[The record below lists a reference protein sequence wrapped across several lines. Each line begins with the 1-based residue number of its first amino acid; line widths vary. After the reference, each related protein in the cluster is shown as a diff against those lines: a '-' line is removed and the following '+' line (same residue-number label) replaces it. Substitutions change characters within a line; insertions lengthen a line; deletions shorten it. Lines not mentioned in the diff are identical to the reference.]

1 MNNIAIIDEHL
12 YLGNKQSTQPDI
24 LDHFG
29 VQNVF
34 HIGFEIEENMKLE
47 DVMYHFIDLQ
57 DDSASA
63 DRMMQYAKEVIP
75 QIDECLLRGEAVLV
89 CCLMGRSRSASL
101 IIYWMH
107 TKYPD
112 LSYEDVVNKI
122 KTVRTISPNQTFADK
137 LRGIFK

>member
-1 MNNIAIIDEHL
+1 MCKGVNHYCID
-12 YLGNKQSTQPDI
+12 T
-24 LDHFG
+24 
-29 VQNVF
+29 VF

-47 DVMYHFIDLQ
+47 GVMYHFIDLQ

-63 DRMMQYAKEVIP
+63 DRMIQYARKVIP
-75 QIDECLLRGEAVLV
+75 QIDECLLRGESVLV

-107 TKYPD
+107 TKYPEM
-112 LSYEDVVNKI
+112 SYEDVVNKI

-137 LRGIFK
+137 LRVLFAL